1 MKKEKENQSMSQA
14 LRGNLGS
21 SREETLISSPQIT
34 QEDKR
39 LKNGGGIHAQDAES
53 HWERKAP

>member
-1 MKKEKENQSMSQA
+1 MKKENQSMSQA
-14 LRGNLGS
+14 LRGNVGS

-53 HWERKAP
+53 HRERKAP